1 MGAHGPASVS
11 ERRQLEESP
20 CLSLKPWH
28 SEKVVSDHAIHP
40 ILRGLGVPM
49 DWRRIRT
56 VLLIG
61 VTLFVGIKF
70 AGVYVNYLQ
79 LKTVM
84 DSEALD
90 ARRTN
95 ATADE
100 VEAHIM
106 SRINDTSAYIPDDL
120 TIDVEGTE
128 DPRED
133 IIVYAEYTEYVDLW
147 VHEVVM
153 DMSVEAIARPPVE

>member
-1 MGAHGPASVS
+1 
-11 ERRQLEESP
+11 
-20 CLSLKPWH
+20 
-28 SEKVVSDHAIHP
+28 
-40 ILRGLGVPM
+40 M
-49 DWRRIRT
+49 DWRKIRT
-56 VLLIG
+56 ALLIG
-61 VTLFVGIKF
+61 ATLFVGVKF

-90 ARRTN
+90 ARRTE

-100 VEAHIM
+100 VESLIL

-120 TIDVEGTE
+120 TIHVEGTG

-133 IIVYAEYTEYVDLW
+133 IVVYAEYTEYVDLW
-147 VHEVVM
+147 IHEVVM
-153 DMSVEAIARPPVE
+153 DMSVEAVAEPPVD

>member
-1 MGAHGPASVS
+1 
-11 ERRQLEESP
+11 
-20 CLSLKPWH
+20 
-28 SEKVVSDHAIHP
+28 
-40 ILRGLGVPM
+40 M